1 MKEIT
6 FKTQGTC
13 ARTIRFTKGDDGR
26 ITDIVFTGGCSG
38 NLKAVAKLCDGMTA
52 EEIAAKLAGNTC
64 GFKKTSC
71 VDQLA
76 KAVLSE

>member
-52 EEIAAKLAGNTC
+52 EEITTKLTGNTC

-71 VDQLA
+71 ADQLA

>member
-64 GFKKTSC
+64 GFK
-71 VDQLA
+71 
-76 KAVLSE
+76 SE

>member
-1 MKEIT
+1 MKEVI

-13 ARTIRFTKGDDGR
+13 ARTIRFTKDDDGR
-26 ITDIVFTGGCSG
+26 ITNIVFTGGCNGS
-38 NLKAVAKLCDGMTA
+38 LKAVAKLCDGMAA
-52 EEIAAKLAGNTC
+52 EDIAAKLAGNTC

-71 VDQLA
+71 ADQLA

>member
-1 MKEIT
+1 MKEVT

-13 ARTIRFTKGDDGR
+13 ARTIRFTKDDDGR
-26 ITDIVFTGGCSG
+26 ITNIVFTGGCNG

-52 EEIAAKLAGNTC
+52 EDIAAKLAGNTC

-71 VDQLA
+71 ADQLA
-76 KAVLSE
+76 KAELSE

>member
-71 VDQLA
+71 ADQLS